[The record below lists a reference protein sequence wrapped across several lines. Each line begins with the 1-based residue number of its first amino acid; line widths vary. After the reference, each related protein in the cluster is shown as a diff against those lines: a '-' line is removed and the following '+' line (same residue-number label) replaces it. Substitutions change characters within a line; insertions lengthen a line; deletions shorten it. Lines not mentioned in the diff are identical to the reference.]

1 MGRAKKKGFVMGNTA
16 IEGYLKL
23 LRFALRAE
31 AVLRTRS
38 NG

>member
-1 MGRAKKKGFVMGNTA
+1 MGRAKKKGLVMGKTM
-16 IEGYLKL
+16 IQGFLKL